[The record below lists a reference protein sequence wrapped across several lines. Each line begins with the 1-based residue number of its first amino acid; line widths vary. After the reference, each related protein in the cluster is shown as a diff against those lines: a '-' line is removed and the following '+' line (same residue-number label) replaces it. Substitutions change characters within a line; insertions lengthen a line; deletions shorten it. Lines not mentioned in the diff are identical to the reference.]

1 MLIYKN
7 YKIKNNHVEIYNN
20 DEVFVELPVCIID
33 NQLDGSK
40 ELEIITDLKSQLNYI
55 VEKERLNLNDNKIF
69 HLKLIPTENNCF
81 KLEEC
86 NLKDAILHINFP
98 KDTDLKE
105 IIYKN
110 GMILKKEKVNKEE

>member
-33 NQLDGSK
+33 NQLDCSK

-55 VEKERLNLNDNKIF
+55 VEKERLNLNDNKVF

-98 KDTDLKE
+98 KDTELEE